1 MIVIFRSMVPATLF
15 MASLVAANSSSRNA
29 AVEPPPVPSAAAA
42 TVSQEARPLVD
53 GAPDPALER
62 RIQNSTLGRLLLSES
77 KDADLLQ
84 WNSLIPSTIPEWIE
98 LLDGGTD
105 SVSGLLIPFSM
116 APQFT
121 SLESPRIVLTAPE
134 GSPERGRLFVGVPGE
149 HADVEFISWNADRL
163 AFDFGTIETREG
175 MRRVS
180 FANEASCFAC
190 HRTRSPI
197 FPEASWDNTALNRS
211 VLAAFVEHHAEQ
223 DRPGFKQLDQK
234 LQTMVDRDEQARLQT
249 PPALENFIDNQ
260 LASEESVSTATFK
273 GYPYVDADAM
283 QAIDIKQANYDAHS
297 LVVSADWLQ
306 TLPNQADAARI
317 ANDGETDRIDDHP
330 FHYESLATLKSPYL
344 VNFNMPSGK
353 INTAGSLTDVIPTRD
368 HVRAIRDY
376 DSAAKAKG
384 EHVLPDQHRPT
395 HSGAFLFNH
404 VPWDDYLTDEVL
416 RRTFR
421 ESDPEYEP
429 RASAS
434 FPGQDHHISHDTLCS
449 SCHNG
454 EQRSPAPDFSS
465 FNPLIEDNWTRL
477 LEANPEE
484 GRDLL
489 NDVFRRV
496 RSTSAPMPPADSD
509 AARSF
514 EVFRSTS
521 TLMLQ
526 TLVERYEV
534 EKALEELQQE
544 LSGEE

>member
-1 MIVIFRSMVPATLF
+1 MIPRFMALATLF
-15 MASLVAANSSSRNA
+15 MTLLVTAISSSREA
-29 AVEPPPVPSAAAA
+29 AYLPPGPPPPGAPA
-42 TVSQEARPLVD
+42 SQETPPSGD
-53 GAPDPALER
+53 GASDSSLEK
-62 RIQNSTLGRLLLSES
+62 RIQSSTLGRLLLSES
-77 KDADLLQ
+77 ADAELLQ
-84 WNSLIPSTIPEWIE
+84 WNRLIPSTIPEWME

-105 SVSGLLIPFSM
+105 STSGLLIPFSM

-121 SLESPRIVLTAPE
+121 SLDSPRIVLTAPE
-134 GSPERGRLFVGVPGE
+134 GSPERGRLFVGIPGE
-149 HADVEFISWNADRL
+149 EADVEFISWNAERL

-211 VLAAFVEHHAEQ
+211 VLAAFIEHQAEQ
-223 DRPGFKQLDQK
+223 DRPGFKALNQK
-234 LQTMVDRDEQARLQT
+234 LLTMIDRDEQARRQT

-260 LASEESVSTATFK
+260 LASDESVSTATFK
-273 GYPYVDADAM
+273 GFPFVDADAM
-283 QAIDIKQANYDAHS
+283 QAFDFNQAIFDAHS

-368 HVRAIRDY
+368 HVQAIRDY
-376 DSAAKAKG
+376 DSAATAKG

-434 FPGQDHHISHDTLCS
+434 VPGQDHHISHDTLCS

-489 NDVFRRV
+489 NDVLRRV
-496 RSTSAPMPPADSD
+496 RSTSAPMPPDDSD

-514 EVFRSTS
+514 EVFRPTS

-534 EKALEELQQE
+534 EKALEEIQEE

>member
-1 MIVIFRSMVPATLF
+1 MIPRSMALATLF
-15 MASLVAANSSSRNA
+15 MTLLVTAISSSREA
-29 AVEPPPVPSAAAA
+29 AYLPPGPPPPGAPA
-42 TVSQEARPLVD
+42 SQEAPPSGD
-53 GAPDPALER
+53 GASDPSLER
-62 RIQNSTLGRLLLSES
+62 RIQSSTLGRLLLSES
-77 KDADLLQ
+77 ADAELLQ
-84 WNSLIPSTIPEWIE
+84 WNRLIPSTIPEWME

-105 SVSGLLIPFSM
+105 STSGLLIPFSM

-149 HADVEFISWNADRL
+149 QADVEFISWNAERL

-211 VLAAFVEHHAEQ
+211 VLAAFIEHQAEQ
-223 DRPGFKQLDQK
+223 DRPGFKQLNQK
-234 LQTMVDRDEQARLQT
+234 FLAMIERDEEARRQT

-260 LASEESVSTATFK
+260 LASDESVSTATFK
-273 GYPYVDADAM
+273 GFPFVDADAM
-283 QAIDIKQANYDAHS
+283 QAFDFNQAIFDAHS

-306 TLPNQADAARI
+306 TLPNQTDAARI

-353 INTAGSLTDVIPTRD
+353 INTAGSLTDVIPTQD
-368 HVRAIRDY
+368 HVQAIRDY
-376 DSAAKAKG
+376 DSAATAKG

>member
-1 MIVIFRSMVPATLF
+1 MIPRFMALATLF
-15 MASLVAANSSSRNA
+15 MTLLVTAISSSREA
-29 AVEPPPVPSAAAA
+29 AYLPPGPPPPGAPA
-42 TVSQEARPLVD
+42 SQETPPSGD
-53 GAPDPALER
+53 GASDPSLEK
-62 RIQNSTLGRLLLSES
+62 RIQSSTLGRLLLSES
-77 KDADLLQ
+77 ADAELLQ
-84 WNSLIPSTIPEWIE
+84 WNRLIPSTIPEWME

-105 SVSGLLIPFSM
+105 STSGLLIPFSM

-121 SLESPRIVLTAPE
+121 SLDSPRIVLTAPE
-134 GSPERGRLFVGVPGE
+134 GSPERGRLFVGIPGE
-149 HADVEFISWNADRL
+149 EADVEFISWNAERL

-211 VLAAFVEHHAEQ
+211 VLAAFIEHQAEQ
-223 DRPGFKQLDQK
+223 DRPGFKQLNQK
-234 LQTMVDRDEQARLQT
+234 FLAMIDRDEEARRQT

-260 LASEESVSTATFK
+260 LASDESVSTATFK
-273 GYPYVDADAM
+273 GFPFVDADAM
-283 QAIDIKQANYDAHS
+283 QAFDFNQAIFDAHS

-353 INTAGSLTDVIPTRD
+353 INTAGSLTDVIPTQD

-376 DSAAKAKG
+376 DSAARAKG

-434 FPGQDHHISHDTLCS
+434 VPGQDHHISHDTLCS

-454 EQRSPAPDFSS
+454 GQRSPAPDFSS

-496 RSTSAPMPPADSD
+496 RSTSAPMPPDDSD

-514 EVFRSTS
+514 EVFRPTS

-534 EKALEELQQE
+534 EKALEEIQEE